1 MITTDLATRSVDALN
16 AYGQTQQTL
25 NASTDGLAGDGTEG
39 ASSDVVS
46 SFGSVLNSA
55 IQGAIQT
62 QKTSEAQTALGVS
75 GQGNLT
81 DIATSVAEAKL
92 TLQTVT
98 TVRDKI
104 VQAYQDVMK
113 MSI

>member
-1 MITTDLATRSVDALN
+1 MITSDLATRSVEALN
-16 AYGQTQQTL
+16 AYGRTQQTL
-25 NASTDGLAGDGTEG
+25 NASTDGLAGEEGTG
-39 ASSDVVS
+39 SASDVVS
-46 SFGSVLNSA
+46 SFGSVLNGA
-55 IQGAIQT
+55 IQSAIQT

-92 TLQTVT
+92 TLQSVT